1 MYKMKAS
8 LSLPILALLCLA
20 LLVTACGPEISEET
34 KLLVEENQKYAVSYP
49 ANFDVEYYGTQGVAI
64 MRGTRDDYKGARADI
79 NLLPTG
85 SMTTQAAV
93 AEYLSMYPKDE
104 LTTATI
110 TLDNEE
116 AVVIDGVPGSE
127 INRVVLIIHGEN
139 LYKLNFVP
147 ANPDA
152 SAFDE
157 MEALY
162 KVIIESFD
170 FDPEP

>member
-1 MYKMKAS
+1 MKAA
-8 LSLPILALLCLA
+8 LPFSRILFAMLLLPFLLA
-20 LLVTACGPEISEET
+20 ACDTGISDET

-49 ANFDVEYYGTQGVAI
+49 ANFDVEYYGTHGVAI
-64 MRGTRDDYKGARADI
+64 MRGTRDNYKGARADI

-93 AEYLSMYPKDE
+93 LEYLSMYPRDE
-104 LTTATI
+104 LTTTTI

-116 AVVIDGVPGSE
+116 AIMIDGVPGKE
-127 INRVVLIIHGEN
+127 VNRVVLIIHGDN

-147 ANPDA
+147 SDPDD
-152 SAFDE
+152 SAYDE